1 VSPEPSQP
9 SCANCGATLTDQ
21 ATICH
26 ACTGRLTADLAST
39 ADLLAELD
47 TTITRQARITAPAK
61 GNGDKPLPYD
71 VGASAA
77 ATALR
82 TALHGWARILHEE
95 TATPYPAGNA
105 AVPAW
110 LARHV
115 DVIRLQEWAAEM
127 AHDIKRAVD
136 AGWRAVDR
144 QEERYY
150 AGPCGNQVNDP
161 AGYYVCP
168 TVLWVK
174 LDAPRVTC
182 RTCAGSW
189 DVAERREHL
198 VQAASDHWLG
208 VAQAAS
214 LASLVTRSRVTVA
227 VVTGLAASGYITAAL
242 KLNADDPDLYR
253 VADVLAGL
261 RYADDHKPG
270 TATEVVTWLRDVH
283 GIDLGPAGKDRIRQW
298 AARYPD
304 DIARD
309 GRLYERVATRACC
322 AVALR
327 LRYGGKPDRP

>member
-26 ACTGRLTADLAST
+26 ACTGRLTADLAT
-39 ADLLAELD
+39 TPDLLAELD

-95 TATPYPAGNA
+95 TATPYPAGDA

-174 LDAPRVTC
+174 LDQTQVTC
-182 RTCAGSW
+182 RTCGGQWSVEDRRADLIAS
-189 DVAERREHL
+189 AEGKYL
-198 VQAASDHWLG
+198 AAP
-208 VAQAAS
+208 AAAS
-214 LASLVTRSRVTVA
+214 LLSLMTRQRITVA
-227 VVTGLAASGYITAAL
+227 IVEALARDQHIYADELMVALTGDRIYRIKDLLAAL
-242 KLNADDPDLYR
+242 K
-253 VADVLAGL
+253 
-261 RYADDHKPG
+261 YADDHKPA
-270 TATEVVTWLRDVH
+270 TAADLVIWLRNVH

-304 DIARD
+304 DITRD
-309 GRLYERVATRACC
+309 GRLYGRPGVL

-327 LRYGGKPDRP
+327 LIPEAQGTAA

>member
-1 VSPEPSQP
+1 VSPEPSHP
-9 SCANCGATLTDQ
+9 ACANCAAALTDQ
-21 ATICH
+21 GVICH

-47 TTITRQARITAPAK
+47 TTITRQARITAPAR

-71 VGASAA
+71 APASAA

-82 TALHGWARILHEE
+82 TALHTWARVLHEE
-95 TATPYPAGNA
+95 TATAYPAGNA

-110 LARHV
+110 LARHA
-115 DVIRLQEWAAEM
+115 DVIRMQEWAAEM

-136 AGWRAVDR
+136 QGWRAVDR

-161 AGYYVCP
+161 AGLYVCP

-189 DVAERREHL
+189 DVAERREQL
-198 VQAASDHWLG
+198 IQAAGDYWLG
-208 VAQAAS
+208 IAQAAS
-214 LASLVTRSRVTVA
+214 LASLVTRSRVTSA
-227 VVTGLAASGYITAAL
+227 VVTGLADSGYITAAL

-261 RYADDHKPG
+261 RHADETKPA

-283 GIDLGPAGKDRIRQW
+283 GIDLGPTGKDRIRQW

-309 GRLYERVATRACC
+309 GRLYGRPGVL

-327 LRYGGKPDRP
+327 LIPEAQGTAA